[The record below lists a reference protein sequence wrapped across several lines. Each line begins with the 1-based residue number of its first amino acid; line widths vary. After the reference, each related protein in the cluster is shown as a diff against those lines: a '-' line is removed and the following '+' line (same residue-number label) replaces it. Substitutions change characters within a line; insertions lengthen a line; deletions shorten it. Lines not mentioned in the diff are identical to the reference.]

1 MAQEI
6 SAPAVAAGDV
16 RVTARTIGGSA
27 SASTTYYYVTA
38 LGAPGSTTDR
48 TAIPSGATVLRVSSS

>member
-1 MAQEI
+1 MAGSV
-6 SAPAVAAGDV
+6 SAPEVVSAQV
-16 RVTARTIGGSA
+16 RVTASLIGGA

-48 TAIPSGATVLRVSSS
+48 AAIPSGATVLRVSSS